1 MSCGSWEG
9 SRAALA
15 ATVTT
20 YHVIGH
26 LCEQALA
33 LSILVNVIKILDIS
47 IMSRQLPNLNSYQS
61 QERVRSGEGFRQLKL
76 RFAFV

>member
-15 ATVTT
+15 ATVTA

-33 LSILVNVIKILDIS
+33 LSILVNVIKVLNIS
-47 IMSRQLPNLNSYQS
+47 ILGRQLSDLNSYQS
-61 QERVRSGEGFRQLKL
+61 QE
-76 RFAFV
+76 